1 MNQNKQ
7 LIFSFFISILLLTSC
22 KRNWV
27 CECQTKTT
35 VVPVDITNSKKEE
48 AKAICEK
55 YNYGI
60 YSQTGGCKL
69 K

>member
-1 MNQNKQ
+1 MSKKKQ
-7 LIFSFFISILLLTSC
+7 LYFLILSSCFFATSC

-27 CECQTKTT
+27 CECKTANT
-35 VVPVDITNSKKEE
+35 VVPIDITNTQKEE
-48 AKAICEK
+48 AKVICEK

-60 YSQTGGCKL
+60 YAQTGGCKL